1 MAEKV
6 SRDATRA
13 GRSSGAPERGP
24 RQARCQPYRIV
35 ARDSRLL
42 RKLKHVQWKATQRRT
57 VRAAQRDPSRG
68 QYGWLRGAHGSAA
81 CAGGPRCTS
90 TQRCACN
97 GTAAPALRCIHYMV
111 QRVWLNGAPQDLR
124 RSAKWVIAGLM
135 VAAVDILLR
144 ELRLQHVLL
153 VGGIS
158 ALEGAL
164 TTALERSLLPRAL
177 LARYAALGHGK

>member
-1 MAEKV
+1 
-6 SRDATRA
+6 
-13 GRSSGAPERGP
+13 
-24 RQARCQPYRIV
+24 
-35 ARDSRLL
+35 
-42 RKLKHVQWKATQRRT
+42 
-57 VRAAQRDPSRG
+57 
-68 QYGWLRGAHGSAA
+68 
-81 CAGGPRCTS
+81 
-90 TQRCACN
+90 
-97 GTAAPALRCIHYMV
+97 MV

-177 LARYAALGHGK
+177 LARYAALGHGN